1 MRHVQEEQTA
11 SCFGGCKVSLPSPPT
26 PPIPPPLPSSR
37 RGLPN
42 VFGAF
47 PKPPKP
53 LGPLRLDPDCA
64 PNTVEVLRVPLPG
77 QAERSRAPPSSAPST
92 FPASAGRCPPLT
104 TPETSP
110 RLRRPRL
117 LLDSRPATEDY
128 RLVKFRNLP
137 LRRKRWCGL
146 HFPTPEGSR
155 QMQHAPCCKE
165 QFPRPRLPIHL
176 DCTSPRETP
185 GQITGG
191 SEG

>member
-1 MRHVQEEQTA
+1 MQSFFAIPSHTPNSTSFALLLPR
-11 SCFGGCKVSLPSPPT
+11 VSECL
-26 PPIPPPLPSSR
+26 
-37 RGLPN
+37 RGLSEAAEAARPS
-42 VFGAF
+42 
-47 PKPPKP
+47 P
-53 LGPLRLDPDCA
+53 LGPRLCSEHCRDPPSPA
-64 PNTVEVLRVPLPG
+64 PRSGRAEPNT
-77 QAERSRAPPSSAPST
+77 AEPSSAPST

-104 TPETSP
+104 KPETSP
-110 RLRRPRL
+110 WLRRPRL
-117 LLDSRPATEDY
+117 LPDSRPATVDY

-137 LRRKRWCGL
+137 LRRKRWRGL
-146 HFPTPEGSR
+146 HFPTREGSR